1 VILAFVQGLQDYG
14 KMALVPAATIPT
26 LPAPCGAA
34 AREGELM
41 SKGTIFIMDD
51 DLALQT
57 VLEFALRRAGY
68 DVVLAPDGQ
77 EGLRMLEN
85 LSPNLVISD
94 IMMPNMDGVEVFQR
108 LKERLQDDGIPIII
122 MTALNR
128 KPWFAD
134 LEAEGAVILQKPFE
148 VERLIELIDVSL
160 T

>member
-1 VILAFVQGLQDYG
+1 
-14 KMALVPAATIPT
+14 
-26 LPAPCGAA
+26 
-34 AREGELM
+34 M

>member
-1 VILAFVQGLQDYG
+1 
-14 KMALVPAATIPT
+14 MA
-26 LPAPCGAA
+26 
-34 AREGELM
+34 E

-57 VLEFALRRAGY
+57 VLEYALRGAGY

-77 EGLRMLEN
+77 EGMRLLEN
-85 LSPNLVISD
+85 LVPSLVISD
-94 IMMPNMDGVEVFQR
+94 IMMPNMDGVEVFQK

-148 VERLIELIDVSL
+148 VDKLIDMINVTL
-160 T
+160 L

>member
-1 VILAFVQGLQDYG
+1 
-14 KMALVPAATIPT
+14 
-26 LPAPCGAA
+26 
-34 AREGELM
+34 M

-57 VLEFALRRAGY
+57 VLEYGLRSAGY

-77 EGLRMLEN
+77 EGLRMLET
-85 LSPNLVISD
+85 LAPNLVISD
-94 IMMPNMDGVEVFQR
+94 IMMPNMDGVETFQH

-148 VERLIELIDVSL
+148 VDRLIEIINITLH
-160 T
+160 

>member
-1 VILAFVQGLQDYG
+1 
-14 KMALVPAATIPT
+14 MA
-26 LPAPCGAA
+26 
-34 AREGELM
+34 E

-57 VLEFALRRAGY
+57 VLEYALRGAGY

-77 EGLRMLEN
+77 EGMRLLEN
-85 LSPNLVISD
+85 LVPSLVISD
-94 IMMPNMDGVEVFQR
+94 IMMPNTDGVEVFQKI
-108 LKERLQDDGIPIII
+108 KERLQDSGIPIII

-148 VERLIELIDVSL
+148 IDKLIDMINVTL
-160 T
+160 L

>member
-1 VILAFVQGLQDYG
+1 
-14 KMALVPAATIPT
+14 MAQ
-26 LPAPCGAA
+26 
-34 AREGELM
+34 

-57 VLEFALRRAGY
+57 VLEYALRNAGY
-68 DVVLAPDGQ
+68 EVILARDGQ
-77 EGLRMLEN
+77 EGLHMLEK
-85 LSPNLVISD
+85 LMPSLVISD
-94 IMMPNMDGVEVFQR
+94 IMMPNMDGVETFNQ

-148 VERLIELIDVSL
+148 VDRLIDMINVTLAP
-160 T
+160 

>member
-1 VILAFVQGLQDYG
+1 
-14 KMALVPAATIPT
+14 MA
-26 LPAPCGAA
+26 
-34 AREGELM
+34 E

-57 VLEFALRRAGY
+57 VLEYALRGAGY

-77 EGLRMLEN
+77 EGMRLLEN
-85 LSPNLVISD
+85 LVPSLVISD
-94 IMMPNMDGVEVFQR
+94 IMMPNTDGVEVFQKI
-108 LKERLQDDGIPIII
+108 KERLQDGGIPIII

-148 VERLIELIDVSL
+148 IDKLIDMINVTL
-160 T
+160 L

>member
-1 VILAFVQGLQDYG
+1 
-14 KMALVPAATIPT
+14 MALVPAATSPT
-26 LPAPCGAA
+26 LPARRAAHA

-57 VLEFALRRAGY
+57 VLEFALRKAGY

-77 EGLRMLEN
+77 EGLRMLET
-85 LSPNLVISD
+85 LAPSLVISD

-134 LEAEGAVILQKPFE
+134 LEAEGAVIIQKPFE